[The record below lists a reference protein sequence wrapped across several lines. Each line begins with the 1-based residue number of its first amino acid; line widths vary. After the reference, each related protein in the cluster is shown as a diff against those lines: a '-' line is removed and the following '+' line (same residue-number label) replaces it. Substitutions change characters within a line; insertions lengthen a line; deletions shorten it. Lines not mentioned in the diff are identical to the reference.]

1 MLIEGWKA
9 GKVLHII
16 ILYELS
22 RRVLGEK
29 QNFPQ
34 NFQIGAEISLKHVM
48 KTDSSCKGFKFGT
61 WVELGHEK
69 TTMEFHNY
77 WIFKS
82 LMQICKPFAHLRG
95 KKDWNLD
102 SAIVVSIRNL
112 ICMDLPP
119 QCPWEFLFIVHK
131 KESRLSAYVWGSPF
145 WNHFSPFV
153 PNICPL
159 MFIVS
164 TFLCWQHFG
173 VCYWNRDKTGCSV
186 FCYSS
191 RCQWVVLIHNCIFR
205 SQCLF
210 LASHK
215 SPIVNTCSESIW
227 CFLFA
232 GC

>member
-22 RRVLGEK
+22 LRVLGEK
-29 QNFPQ
+29 QHFPQ
-34 NFQIGAEISLKHVM
+34 NFHIGAEISLKHVM

-61 WVELGHEK
+61 WLELGHEK
-69 TTMEFHNY
+69 TTMEFRNY

-95 KKDWNLD
+95 KKDWNSN

-131 KESRLSAYVWGSPF
+131 KEKQVVCICLRFSILKPLFPFCSKHLSINVYCFYFSMLTAFWGVLLEQRQNWLF
-145 WNHFSPFV
+145 CILLFFSLSMSCAHP
-153 PNICPL
+153 
-159 MFIVS
+159 
-164 TFLCWQHFG
+164 
-173 VCYWNRDKTGCSV
+173 
-186 FCYSS
+186 
-191 RCQWVVLIHNCIFR
+191 
-205 SQCLF
+205 
-210 LASHK
+210 
-215 SPIVNTCSESIW
+215 
-227 CFLFA
+227 
-232 GC
+232 